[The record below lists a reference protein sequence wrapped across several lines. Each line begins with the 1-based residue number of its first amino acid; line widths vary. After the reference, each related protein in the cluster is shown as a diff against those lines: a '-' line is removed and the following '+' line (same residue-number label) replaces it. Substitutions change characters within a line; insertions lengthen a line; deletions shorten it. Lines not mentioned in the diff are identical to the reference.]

1 MLGIRDLCHLFF
13 DPVEAVSTL
22 VNRALTV
29 AHGNILEAR
38 GKKQLHDRDRRRA
51 RAGGDDLHVL
61 FFLTDDFER
70 IRQTCQRNNRRAVLV
85 VVENRNVALFLELA
99 LDLKAP
105 GRGNVLEVDAAEA
118 AGDQV
123 NGVYKLVD
131 VVRLHAKRE
140 RIHVAERL
148 KEHALAFHD
157 RHACLGSDVAETENR
172 RAVGDDRAEVPAAR

>member
-13 DPVEAVSTL
+13 DPVETVSTL

-29 AHGNILEAR
+29 AHGDVLETGR
-38 GKKQLHDRDRRRA
+38 QQQLDNRDCCRA

-105 GRGNVLEVDAAEA
+105 GRGNVLKVDAAEA
-118 AGDQV
+118 AGDQI

-140 RIHVAERL
+140 RIHVAE
-148 KEHALAFHD
+148 
-157 RHACLGSDVAETENR
+157 
-172 RAVGDDRAEVPAAR
+172 